1 MKEPTEICRRE
12 YACQN
17 LLLFIVLLS
26 KIVQIVANALS
37 QGRE

>member
-1 MKEPTEICRRE
+1 MKEPTEICGRK

-17 LLLFIVLLS
+17 LPLFIVLLS
-26 KIVQIVANALS
+26 KIVQIVADALS

>member
-1 MKEPTEICRRE
+1 MKELTEICGRK

-26 KIVQIVANALS
+26 KIVQIVADALS